1 MKHVAYIVFPDNS
14 LAQAGQAENLSST
27 GQEIF
32 TLSKKDKGTA
42 CAQQWQCLPIS
53 SPTSINAVSMVVFSG
68 CYTEK
73 TWQTESIQL

>member
-1 MKHVAYIVFPDNS
+1 MKHVAYIVFSDNS
-14 LAQAGQAENLSST
+14 LAQAGQAENLTST

-53 SPTSINAVSMVVFSG
+53 SSTSTKLFQWLFSQDV
-68 CYTEK
+68 T
-73 TWQTESIQL
+73 